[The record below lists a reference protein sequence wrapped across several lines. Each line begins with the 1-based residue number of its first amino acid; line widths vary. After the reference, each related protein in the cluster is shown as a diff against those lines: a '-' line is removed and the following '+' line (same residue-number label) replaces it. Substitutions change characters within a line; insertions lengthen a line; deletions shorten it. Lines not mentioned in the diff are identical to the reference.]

1 MAEKWDLQLR
11 ICRDLQQLVM
21 PMDFM
26 LPSWSVGVSEKTGR
40 RLEIRFLIPYR
51 ARQGMP
57 GGGHSDLD
65 PVAREGGTIGP
76 ALEHWTLKKC
86 GTSGSFFFCFQ
97 MLQALHHAMM
107 MPKPWFLQDVPSKKA
122 CPYLLQVSVSSGH
135 PLVCS
140 TTSKTL
146 IECV

>member
-76 ALEHWTLKKC
+76 ALEHWT
-86 GTSGSFFFCFQ
+86 FFFLFPDAPGTASCNDDAQTLVFARCPFEKGLSLFASSLSKQWPPPCFFNHQ
-97 MLQALHHAMM
+97 
-107 MPKPWFLQDVPSKKA
+107 
-122 CPYLLQVSVSSGH
+122 
-135 PLVCS
+135 
-140 TTSKTL
+140 
-146 IECV
+146 